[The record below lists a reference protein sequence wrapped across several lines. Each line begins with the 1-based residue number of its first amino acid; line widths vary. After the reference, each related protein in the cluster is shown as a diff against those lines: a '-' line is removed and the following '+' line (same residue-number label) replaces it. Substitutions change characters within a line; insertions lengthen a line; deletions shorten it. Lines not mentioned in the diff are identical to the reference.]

1 MSIHTYPPQGG
12 GGGGGGTITGGSNVG
27 GGKQVFKQVSGTNLV
42 FRTMIDSPTI
52 AWTQNANDLVANFV
66 GDTDDVPEGATNLY
80 FSGKTTDDLPEG
92 ATNLYLTYPNL
103 TTVLALPTNSFLFSN
118 PTSDVVGYGNWA
130 IDPVTLAS
138 NVFTVQQP
146 NNLGQFP
153 FAHSWYVNVDP
164 LQASPNDG
172 VQCSSFVLNL
182 DSANSGFDLGT
193 NGDAGQ
199 LLTGGYSAQGS
210 GNPTYGRLRVLNF
223 YSGIG
228 NGTDPFTV
236 KGWSASSLGFNGNAN
251 VTLDGSF
258 SGYDVNVNVNAA
270 SIPTSNFSW
279 TAYSDFSQIPV
290 DLYGYQG
297 LVLQPNISKIKNN
310 HNFNGVF
317 VNPTIT
323 NMEGNA
329 GFYGVFIGG
338 QITNQGA
345 SNGWQGAQINPNI
358 VHLTQN
364 STGSFI
370 GGQTTDGTAEWQG
383 QFITTQQINTTGAVK
398 ALVISTADGHQ
409 AIDATGHCNM
419 NVGFDVL
426 SSLTQQ
432 YGHVIGGEV
441 RIPNGTSVT
450 GTDVLANNM
459 AFTVNTGDATSDWT
473 QASPVG
479 LTTLGF
485 VGQIIGD
492 GDILGTINF
501 CLNGYNPVVNGTV
514 NAVHNFSALSIPN
527 SGTGAI
533 LESVMYYADQP
544 FGGTATGGNNWGV
557 LVDVGNPDIENYMPR
572 LAVGLA
578 SSSQKV
584 TNDSCGIEL
593 ISDSQAMRTSSMTTA
608 DKNALTA
615 LNGMWTY
622 DETTE
627 RHQFYENG
635 AWVGLGGGPTPI
647 APSAI
652 SAISTNTAA
661 VSGTI
666 YLVDTSGGAV
676 TVTLPAPSVG
686 GIVVIKDTGDA
697 QTNNIDVAPN
707 GGEDIDGTNANYVID
722 ANFESDTFVSDGT
735 NWFVL

>member
-1 MSIHTYPPQGG
+1 MSGHFYPPQGG

-27 GGKQVFKQVSGTNLV
+27 GGKNVFKTVSGTNLV
-42 FRTMIDSPTI
+42 FRTMIDTATI

-92 ATNLYLTYPNL
+92 ATNLYLTYANL
-103 TTVLALPTNSFLFSN
+103 TTVLALPTNTFLFSN

-130 IDPVTLAS
+130 VDPVTLAS
-138 NVFTVQQP
+138 NVNTVQQP
-146 NNLGQFP
+146 NNLAQFP
-153 FAHSWYVNVDP
+153 IAHNWYVNVDA
-164 LQASPNDG
+164 LQDSPNDG
-172 VQCSSFVLNL
+172 VQCSSFLLNL
-182 DSANSGFDLGT
+182 DSADGGFDLGT

-199 LLTGGYSAQGS
+199 LLSGGYNYQGTQ
-210 GNPTYGRLRVLNF
+210 NPTYGRLRVLNF
-223 YSGIG
+223 YSGLG
-228 NGTDPFTV
+228 NGTDPFTF
-236 KGWSASSLGFNGNAN
+236 KGWTASSIGLNVNSN
-251 VTLDGSF
+251 VTIDGNL

-270 SIPTSNFSW
+270 ATPTSNFSW
-279 TAYSDFSQIPV
+279 TAFSDFSQIPV
-290 DLYGYQG
+290 ALYGYQG
-297 LVLQPNISKIKNN
+297 LVLQPNISTIKNN
-310 HNFNGVF
+310 TNFNGMF

-323 NMEGNA
+323 TMEGNA
-329 GFYGVFIGG
+329 GFYGAFIGG
-338 QITNQGA
+338 TVTNQGT

-364 STGSFI
+364 STGAFI

-383 QFITTQQINTTGAVK
+383 AFITTQQINTTGAVK

-409 AIDATGHCNM
+409 AIDSTGHCNL
-419 NVGFDVL
+419 NVGFDVQ

-432 YGHVIGGEV
+432 YGHVIGGEI

-459 AFTVNTGDATSDWT
+459 AFTVNTGNATSDWT

-501 CLNGYNPVVNGTV
+501 CLNGYNPVANGTI
-514 NAVHNFSALSIPN
+514 NAVHNFSALSLPN

-533 LESVMYYADQP
+533 LESVLYYADQP
-544 FGGTATGGNNWGV
+544 FGATATGGNNWGL
-557 LVDVGNPDIENYMPR
+557 LVDVGNPNMENYLPR
-572 LAVGLA
+572 LVVGFGA
-578 SSSQKV
+578 STQKV
-584 TNDSCGIEL
+584 TNASCGIEL
-593 ISDSQAMRTSSMTTA
+593 NSVDQAIITARMTTTE
-608 DKNALTA
+608 KNALTA
-615 LNGMWTY
+615 LNGMWMY

-652 SAISTNTAA
+652 AAIATNTAA
-661 VSGTI
+661 ANGTI
-666 YLVDTSGGAV
+666 YLVDVSGGSI
-676 TVTLPAPSVG
+676 TVTLPAPTVG
-686 GIVVIKDTGDA
+686 AIVVIKDTGSA
-697 QTNNIDVAPN
+697 QTNPIDVAPN
-707 GGEDIDGTNANYVID
+707 GAENIDGTNANYVID

-735 NWFVL
+735 DWFVL